1 MMMVCESKEHG
12 GKTMEQRLSRR
23 VFLSGIAASAAAAV
37 LAACGG
43 SKATETPKPAV
54 TTAGS
59 TPASAASTNGTAVP
73 VSSPTVPP
81 SVPTATAAVTAAPGV
96 TATTGASTPA
106 IAASTNGTAAPVGS
120 ASSSNLAGKVTLYTS
135 AVQSDADGLK
145 AAFNKKYPNVAVTIY
160 RDGTEK
166 VIAKLRAEQDAKS
179 IQADVLLIADAPTME
194 TLKADK
200 FLQPYTS
207 PFAASF
213 DKQFVDA
220 EGYYTGTKIINSG
233 LAINTTANLPKPATW
248 KDLLKPDYKGK
259 LVSPSP
265 QYSGA
270 AALNYAVFLNSAA
283 YGADFVKGLQKNGM
297 TIVQANGDALNK
309 IISGEAPVGIVT
321 DNGVRVAKAKGSPV
335 EMIYPTDGAIPV
347 TEPIAVVA
355 GTKNLDTAKA
365 FVDFVLSPD
374 GQALIVTQNY
384 IPLLPG
390 VAPPSGVPSNLK
402 EFPVD
407 AVAVAKQLPDAKKQF
422 TDIFGA

>member
-1 MMMVCESKEHG
+1 MGE
-12 GKTMEQRLSRR
+12 RLARR
-23 VFLSGIAASAAAAV
+23 QFLCGIAASAAAAA

-43 SKATETPKPAV
+43 SKATETPKPAG
-54 TTAGS
+54 TSTSAAS

-73 VSSPTVPP
+73 VGSPTVPP
-81 SVPTATAAVTAAPGV
+81 TAPTATAAVTTAPGV

-106 IAASTNGTAAPVGS
+106 VAASTSGTAAPVGS
-120 ASSSNLAGKVTLYTS
+120 AASPNLTGKVTLYTS
-135 AVQSDADGLK
+135 AVQADADGLK

-194 TLKADK
+194 NLKADK

-207 PFAASF
+207 PLAGSL

-233 LAINTTANLPKPATW
+233 IAVNTTANLPKPATW

-270 AALNYAVFLNSAA
+270 AALNYAVFLNNTV

-297 TIVQANGDALNK
+297 TVVQANGDALNK
-309 IISGEAPVGIVT
+309 IISGESPVGIVT
-321 DNGVRVAKAKGSPV
+321 DNGVRAAKAKGSPV
-335 EMIYPTDGAIPV
+335 EMLYPTDGAIPV
-347 TEPIAVVA
+347 TEPIAIVA
-355 GTKNLDTAKA
+355 GTKNLDAAKA
-365 FVDFVLSPD
+365 FVDFVFSPD
-374 GQALIVTQNY
+374 GQALIVSQNY
-384 IPLLPG
+384 IPLVPG
-390 VAPPSGVPSNLK
+390 VAPPAGVPGNIK

-407 AVAVAKQLPDAKKQF
+407 AAAVAKQLPDAKKQF
-422 TDIFGA
+422 ADIFGA

>member
-1 MMMVCESKEHG
+1 MD
-12 GKTMEQRLSRR
+12 QRLSRR

-43 SKATETPKPAV
+43 SKATETPKA
-54 TTAGS
+54 AGS
-59 TPASAASTNGTAVP
+59 PTA
-73 VSSPTVPP
+73 PP

-106 IAASTNGTAAPVGS
+106 IAASTSGTAAPVGS
-120 ASSSNLAGKVTLYTS
+120 AVSSSVAGKVTLYTS
-135 AVQSDADGLK
+135 AVQTDADGLK

-194 TLKADK
+194 NLKADK
-200 FLQPYTS
+200 FLQPYKS
-207 PFAASF
+207 PFASAL

-220 EGYYTGTKIINSG
+220 EGYYAGTKIINSG
-233 LAINTTANLPKPATW
+233 IAVNTTANLPKPVTW
-248 KDLLKPDYKGK
+248 KDLLKPEYKGK

-270 AALNYAVFLNSAA
+270 AALNYAVFLNTTA
-283 YGADFVKGLQKNGM
+283 YGADFVKGLQRNGM
-297 TIVQANGDALNK
+297 TVVQANGDALNK

-321 DNGVRVAKAKGSPV
+321 DNGVRAAKAKGSPV

-355 GTKNLDTAKA
+355 GTKNLDAAKA

-384 IPLLPG
+384 IPLAAG
-390 VAPPSGVPSNLK
+390 VALPAGVPTKIK

-407 AVAVAKQLPDAKKQF
+407 APAVAKQLSDAKKQF

>member
-1 MMMVCESKEHG
+1 MY
-12 GKTMEQRLSRR
+12 QRLARR
-23 VFLSGIAASAAAAV
+23 QFLCGIAASAAAAA

-43 SKATETPKPAV
+43 SKATETPKPAP
-54 TTAGS
+54 T
-59 TPASAASTNGTAVP
+59 SAAST
-73 VSSPTVPP
+73 
-81 SVPTATAAVTAAPGV
+81 SVPTATAANTVAPTGTVTV
-96 TATTGASTPA
+96 GASTPA
-106 IAASTNGTAAPVGS
+106 VAVSTNGTAAPAGNAAAVL
-120 ASSSNLAGKVTLYTS
+120 SNLSAKLTLYTS
-135 AVQSDADGLK
+135 AVQTDADGLK

-166 VIAKLRAEQDAKS
+166 VIAKLHAEQDAKS

-194 TLKADK
+194 TLKAGS
-200 FLQPYTS
+200 FLQTYKS
-207 PFAASF
+207 PFASAF

-233 LAINTTANLPKPATW
+233 IAVNTTANLPKPATW

-270 AALNYAVFLNSAA
+270 AALNYAVFLNNTT
-283 YGADFVKGLQKNGM
+283 YGAAFVKGLQTNGM
-297 TIVQANGDALNK
+297 TIVQANGDALTK

-321 DNGVRVAKAKGSPV
+321 DNGVRAAKAKGSPV

-347 TEPIAVVA
+347 TEPVGIVA
-355 GTKNLDTAKA
+355 GTKNLDAAKT

-390 VAPPSGVPSNLK
+390 VAPPTGVPATIK
-402 EFPVD
+402 ELPVD
-407 AVAVAKQLPDAKKQF
+407 APAVAKQLPDAKKQF

>member
-1 MMMVCESKEHG
+1 V
-12 GKTMEQRLSRR
+12 
-23 VFLSGIAASAAAAV
+23 
-37 LAACGG
+37 
-43 SKATETPKPAV
+43 
-54 TTAGS
+54 
-59 TPASAASTNGTAVP
+59 
-73 VSSPTVPP
+73 
-81 SVPTATAAVTAAPGV
+81 
-96 TATTGASTPA
+96 
-106 IAASTNGTAAPVGS
+106 AASTNGTAAPAVTVLP
-120 ASSSNLAGKVTLYTS
+120 ANLTGKLTLYTS
-135 AVQSDADGLK
+135 AVQTDADGLK

-166 VIAKLRAEQDAKS
+166 VIAKLHAEQDAKS

-194 TLKADK
+194 TLKAGA
-200 FLQPYTS
+200 FLQTYKS
-207 PFAASF
+207 PFASAF

-233 LAINTTANLPKPATW
+233 IAVNTTANLPKPATW

-270 AALNYAVFLNSAA
+270 AALNYAVFLNNTT
-283 YGADFVKGLQKNGM
+283 YGAAFVKGLQTNGM
-297 TIVQANGDALNK
+297 TIVQANGDALTK

-321 DNGVRVAKAKGSPV
+321 DNGVRAAKAKGSPV

-347 TEPIAVVA
+347 TEPVGIVA
-355 GTKNLDTAKA
+355 GTKNLDAAKA

-390 VAPPSGVPSNLK
+390 VAPPTGVPATIK

-407 AVAVAKQLPDAKKQF
+407 APAVAKQLPDAKKQF

>member
-1 MMMVCESKEHG
+1 M
-12 GKTMEQRLSRR
+12 TQRLSRR
-23 VFLSGIAASAAAAV
+23 VFLSGIAASAAVAA

-43 SKATETPKPAV
+43 SKATETPRPAA
-54 TTAGS
+54 TSGAS

-73 VSSPTVPP
+73 VGSPTVPP
-81 SVPTATAAVTAAPGV
+81 SAPAATTAVTVAPGV
-96 TATTGASTPA
+96 TATSGASTPA
-106 IAASTNGTAAPVGS
+106 IAASTNGTAAPVS
-120 ASSSNLAGKVTLYTS
+120 SVASSSLAGKVTLYTS
-135 AVQSDADGLK
+135 AVQTDADGLK

-179 IQADVLLIADAPTME
+179 VVADVLLIADAPTME
-194 TLKADK
+194 NLKADK
-200 FLQPYTS
+200 FLQPYKS
-207 PFAASF
+207 PFASAF
-213 DKQFVDA
+213 DKQFVDP

-233 LAINTTANLPKPATW
+233 IAINTTANLPKPATW
-248 KDLLKPDYKGK
+248 TDLVKPAYKGK

-270 AALNYAVFLNSAA
+270 AALNYAVFLNTAA
-283 YGADFVKGLQKNGM
+283 YGAAFVKGLQANGM
-297 TIVQANGDALNK
+297 TVVQANGDALNK
-309 IISGEAPVGIVT
+309 IISGESPVGIVT
-321 DNGVRVAKAKGSPV
+321 DNGVRAAKAKGSPV

-355 GTKNLDTAKA
+355 GTKNLDAAKA

-390 VAPPSGVPSNLK
+390 VAPPAGVPANLK

-407 AVAVAKQLPDAKKQF
+407 AAAVAKQLPDAKKQF

>member
-1 MMMVCESKEHG
+1 MD
-12 GKTMEQRLSRR
+12 QRLSRR
-23 VFLSGIAASAAAAV
+23 TFLSGSAASAASVV

-43 SKATETPKPAV
+43 SKATATPKAAA
-54 TTAGS
+54 TSGAS
-59 TPASAASTNGTAVP
+59 TPAVAASTNGTAVP
-73 VSSPTVPP
+73 IGSPTVPP
-81 SVPTATAAVTAAPGV
+81 SAPMATAAVTVAPGV
-96 TATTGASTPA
+96 TATSGASTPA

-120 ASSSNLAGKVTLYTS
+120 VASSSLAGKVTLYTS
-135 AVQSDADGLK
+135 AVQTDVDGLK

-179 IQADVLLIADAPTME
+179 VVADVLLIADAPTME
-194 TLKADK
+194 NLKADK
-200 FLQPYTS
+200 FLQPYKS
-207 PFAASF
+207 LFASAF
-213 DKQFVDA
+213 DKQFVDP

-233 LAINTTANLPKPATW
+233 IAVNTTANLPKPAMW
-248 KDLLKPDYKGK
+248 KDLVKPEYKGK

-270 AALNYAVFLNSAA
+270 AALNYAVFLNTAA
-283 YGADFVKGLQKNGM
+283 YGTAFVKGLQTNGM

-309 IISGEAPVGIVT
+309 IISGESPVGIVT
-321 DNGVRVAKAKGSPV
+321 DNGVRAAKAKGSPI

-355 GTKNLDTAKA
+355 GTKNLDAAKA

-390 VAPPSGVPSNLK
+390 VAPPAGVPANLK

-407 AVAVAKQLPDAKKQF
+407 AAAIAKQLPDAKKQF

>member
-1 MMMVCESKEHG
+1 
-12 GKTMEQRLSRR
+12 
-23 VFLSGIAASAAAAV
+23 
-37 LAACGG
+37 
-43 SKATETPKPAV
+43 
-54 TTAGS
+54 
-59 TPASAASTNGTAVP
+59 
-73 VSSPTVPP
+73 
-81 SVPTATAAVTAAPGV
+81 
-96 TATTGASTPA
+96 
-106 IAASTNGTAAPVGS
+106 
-120 ASSSNLAGKVTLYTS
+120 
-135 AVQSDADGLK
+135 
-145 AAFNKKYPNVAVTIY
+145 VTIY

-166 VIAKLRAEQDAKS
+166 VIAKLHAEQDAKS

-194 TLKADK
+194 TLKAGS
-200 FLQPYTS
+200 FLQTYKS
-207 PFAASF
+207 PFASAF

-233 LAINTTANLPKPATW
+233 IAVNTTANLPKPATW

-270 AALNYAVFLNSAA
+270 AALNYAVFLNNTT
-283 YGADFVKGLQKNGM
+283 YGAAFVKGLQTNGM
-297 TIVQANGDALNK
+297 TIVQANGDALTK

-321 DNGVRVAKAKGSPV
+321 DNGVRAAKAKGSPV

-347 TEPIAVVA
+347 TEPVGIVA
-355 GTKNLDTAKA
+355 GTKNLDAAKA

-390 VAPPSGVPSNLK
+390 VAPPAGVPANLK
-402 EFPVD
+402 EFAVD
-407 AVAVAKQLPDAKKQF
+407 ASAVAKQLPDAKKQF

>member
-1 MMMVCESKEHG
+1 MLLTQSCAI
-12 GKTMEQRLSRR
+12 LS
-23 VFLSGIAASAAAAV
+23 IAV

-43 SKATETPKPAV
+43 SKATETPKPVA
-54 TTAGS
+54 T
-59 TPASAASTNGTAVP
+59 SAAST
-73 VSSPTVPP
+73 
-81 SVPTATAAVTAAPGV
+81 SVPTATAANTVAPTGTVTV
-96 TATTGASTPA
+96 GASTPA
-106 IAASTNGTAAPVGS
+106 VAVSTNGTAAPAVTVLQ
-120 ASSSNLAGKVTLYTS
+120 ANLTGKLTLYTS
-135 AVQSDADGLK
+135 AVQTDADGLK
-145 AAFNKKYPNVAVTIY
+145 AAFSKKYPNVAVTIY

-166 VIAKLRAEQDAKS
+166 VIAKLHAEQDAKS

-194 TLKADK
+194 TLKAGS
-200 FLQPYTS
+200 FLQTYKS
-207 PFAASF
+207 PFASAF

-233 LAINTTANLPKPATW
+233 IAVNTTANLPKPATW

-270 AALNYAVFLNSAA
+270 AALNYAVFLNNTT
-283 YGADFVKGLQKNGM
+283 YGAAFVKGLQTNGM
-297 TIVQANGDALNK
+297 TIVQANGDALTK

-321 DNGVRVAKAKGSPV
+321 DNGVRAAKAKGSPV

-347 TEPIAVVA
+347 TEPVGIVA
-355 GTKNLDTAKA
+355 GTKNLDAAKA

-390 VAPPSGVPSNLK
+390 VAPPTGVPATIK
-402 EFPVD
+402 ELPVD
-407 AVAVAKQLPDAKKQF
+407 ASAVAKQLPDAKKQF

>member
-1 MMMVCESKEHG
+1 
-12 GKTMEQRLSRR
+12 MEQRLSRR
-23 VFLSGIAASAAAAV
+23 LFLRGIAASAAAAL

-43 SKATETPKPAV
+43 SKATETPRPAA
-54 TTAGS
+54 TSGAS

-73 VSSPTVPP
+73 VGSPTVPP
-81 SVPTATAAVTAAPGV
+81 SAPTTTAAVTVAPGV
-96 TATTGASTPA
+96 TATSGASTPA

-120 ASSSNLAGKVTLYTS
+120 VASSSLAGKVTLYTS
-135 AVQSDADGLK
+135 AVQTDADGLK

-179 IQADVLLIADAPTME
+179 VVADVLLIADAPTME
-194 TLKADK
+194 NLKADK
-200 FLQPYTS
+200 FLQPYKS
-207 PFAASF
+207 PFASAF
-213 DKQFVDA
+213 DKQFVDP

-233 LAINTTANLPKPATW
+233 IAINMTANLPKPVTW
-248 KDLLKPDYKGK
+248 TDLVKPAYKGK

-270 AALNYAVFLNSAA
+270 AALNYAVFLNTAA
-283 YGADFVKGLQKNGM
+283 YGASFVKSLQTNGM
-297 TIVQANGDALNK
+297 TVVQANGDALNK
-309 IISGEAPVGIVT
+309 IISGESPVGIVT
-321 DNGVRVAKAKGSPV
+321 DNGVRAAKAKGSPV

-355 GTKNLDTAKA
+355 GTKNLDAAKA
-365 FVDFVLSPD
+365 FVDFVLSLD

-390 VAPPSGVPSNLK
+390 VAPPAGVPANLK

>member
-1 MMMVCESKEHG
+1 MV
-12 GKTMEQRLSRR
+12 QRLSRR
-23 VFLSGIAASAAAAV
+23 HFLSGIAASAAAAV

-43 SKATETPKPAV
+43 SKATETPKPAA
-54 TTAGS
+54 TNGAS
-59 TPASAASTNGTAVP
+59 TPAVAASTNGTAVP
-73 VSSPTVPP
+73 AGSPTAPP

-106 IAASTNGTAAPVGS
+106 IAASTSGTAAPVGS
-120 ASSSNLAGKVTLYTS
+120 AVSSSVAGKVTLYTS
-135 AVQSDADGLK
+135 AVQTDADGLK
-145 AAFNKKYPNVAVTIY
+145 TAFNKKYPNVAVTIY

-194 TLKADK
+194 NLKADK
-200 FLQPYTS
+200 FLQPYKS
-207 PFAASF
+207 PFASAL

-220 EGYYTGTKIINSG
+220 EGYYAGTKIINSG
-233 LAINTTANLPKPATW
+233 IAVNTTANLPKPATW
-248 KDLLKPDYKGK
+248 KDLLKPEYKGK

-270 AALNYAVFLNSAA
+270 AALNYAVFLNTTA
-283 YGADFVKGLQKNGM
+283 YGADFVKGLQRNGM
-297 TIVQANGDALNK
+297 TVVQANGDALNK

-321 DNGVRVAKAKGSPV
+321 DNGVRAAKAKGSPI

-355 GTKNLDTAKA
+355 GTKNLDAAKA

-384 IPLLPG
+384 IPLAAG
-390 VAPPSGVPSNLK
+390 VAPPAGVPTNIK

-407 AVAVAKQLPDAKKQF
+407 APAIAKQLPDAKKQF

>member
-1 MMMVCESKEHG
+1 
-12 GKTMEQRLSRR
+12 MEQRLSRR
-23 VFLSGIAASAAAAV
+23 VFLNGIAASASAAV

-43 SKATETPKPAV
+43 SKATETPKPAA
-54 TTAGS
+54 TTAAS

-73 VSSPTVPP
+73 VSSPTALP
-81 SVPTATAAVTAAPGV
+81 SIPTATAAVTAAPGV
-96 TATTGASTPA
+96 TVTTGASTPA

-120 ASSSNLAGKVTLYTS
+120 ALASSLTGKVTLYTS
-135 AVQSDADGLK
+135 AVQTDADGLK

-194 TLKADK
+194 TLKADM
-200 FLQPYTS
+200 FLQLYKS
-207 PFAASF
+207 PPASAF
-213 DKQFVDA
+213 DKQFIDA

-248 KDLLKPDYKGK
+248 KDLLKPEYKGK

-270 AALNYAVFLNSAA
+270 AALNYAVFLNNTA

-309 IISGEAPVGIVT
+309 IISGESPLGIVT

-355 GTKNLDTAKA
+355 GTKNLDAAKA

-407 AVAVAKQLPDAKKQF
+407 AAAVAKQLPDAKKQF

>member
-1 MMMVCESKEHG
+1 MK
-12 GKTMEQRLSRR
+12 QRLSRR

-43 SKATETPKPAV
+43 SKATETPKS
-54 TTAGS
+54 AGSPTSGAS
-59 TPASAASTNGTAVP
+59 TPAVAASTNGTAVP
-73 VSSPTVPP
+73 ISSPTV
-81 SVPTATAAVTAAPGV
+81 SSSAPTATAATVAPGL
-96 TATTGASTPA
+96 TATSGASTPA

-120 ASSSNLAGKVTLYTS
+120 VAASSLAGKVTLYTS
-135 AVQSDADGLK
+135 AVQTDADGLK

-179 IQADVLLIADAPTME
+179 VVADVLLIADAPTME
-194 TLKADK
+194 NLKADK
-200 FLQPYTS
+200 FLQPYQS
-207 PFAASF
+207 PFASAF
-213 DKQFVDA
+213 DKQFADP

-233 LAINTTANLPKPATW
+233 IAINTTANLLKPVMWT
-248 KDLLKPDYKGK
+248 DLLKPEYKGK
-259 LVSPSP
+259 VVSPSP

-270 AALNYAVFLNSAA
+270 AALNYTVFLNTAA
-283 YGADFVKGLQKNGM
+283 YGAEFVKGLQKNGL
-297 TIVQANGDALNK
+297 TVVQANGDALNK
-309 IISGEAPVGIVT
+309 IISGESPVGIVT
-321 DNGVRVAKAKGSPV
+321 DNGVRAAKAKGSPI

-355 GTKNLDTAKA
+355 GTKNLDAAKA

-390 VAPPSGVPSNLK
+390 VAPPAGVPASLK
-402 EFPVD
+402 EFPVN
-407 AVAVAKQLPDAKKQF
+407 AAAAAKQLPDAKKQF
-422 TDIFGA
+422 TAIFGA

>member
-1 MMMVCESKEHG
+1 MY
-12 GKTMEQRLSRR
+12 QRLARR
-23 VFLSGIAASAAAAV
+23 QFLCGAAASAAAAV

-43 SKATETPKPAV
+43 SKATETPKAAPTSGA
-54 TTAGS
+54 S
-59 TPASAASTNGTAVP
+59 TPSGAASTSGTAAP
-73 VSSPTVPP
+73 AVSTAVTP
-81 SVPTATAAVTAAPGV
+81 SVATATAASTVAPTGTVTA
-96 TATTGASTPA
+96 GASTPA
-106 IAASTNGTAAPVGS
+106 VAASTNGTAAPAVTVLP
-120 ASSSNLAGKVTLYTS
+120 ANLTGKLTLYTS
-135 AVQSDADGLK
+135 AVQTDADGLK

-166 VIAKLRAEQDAKS
+166 VIAKLHAEQDAKS

-194 TLKADK
+194 TLKAGS
-200 FLQPYTS
+200 FLQAYKS
-207 PFAASF
+207 PFASAF
-213 DKQFVDA
+213 DKQFLDA

-233 LAINTTANLPKPATW
+233 IAVNTTANVAKPATW

-270 AALNYAVFLNSAA
+270 AALNYAVFLNTTA
-283 YGADFVKGLQKNGM
+283 YGPDFVKGLRTNGM
-297 TIVQANGDALNK
+297 TVVQANGDALTK

-321 DNGVRVAKAKGSPV
+321 DNGVRAAKAKGSPV

-347 TEPIAVVA
+347 TEPIGIVA
-355 GTKNLDTAKA
+355 GTKNLDAAKA

-390 VAPPSGVPSNLK
+390 VAPPAGVPGTIK

-407 AVAVAKQLPDAKKQF
+407 AVTVAKQLPDAKKQF

>member
-1 MMMVCESKEHG
+1 MY
-12 GKTMEQRLSRR
+12 QRLARR
-23 VFLSGIAASAAAAV
+23 QFLCGIAASAVAAV
-37 LAACGG
+37 LVACGG
-43 SKATETPKPAV
+43 SKATETPKPA
-54 TTAGS
+54 
-59 TPASAASTNGTAVP
+59 
-73 VSSPTVPP
+73 PT
-81 SVPTATAAVTAAPGV
+81 S
-96 TATTGASTPA
+96 GASTPA
-106 IAASTNGTAAPVGS
+106 GAASTSGTAAPASSATVAPTSLTATAASTAAPTGTVTVGASTPAVAASTNGTAAPAGNAAAVL
-120 ASSSNLAGKVTLYTS
+120 SNLSAKLTLYTS
-135 AVQSDADGLK
+135 AVQTDADGLK
-145 AAFNKKYPNVAVTIY
+145 AAFNKKYPNVAMTIY

-166 VIAKLRAEQDAKS
+166 VIAKLHAEQDAKS

-194 TLKADK
+194 TLKAGS
-200 FLQPYTS
+200 FLQTYKS
-207 PFAASF
+207 PFASAF

-233 LAINTTANLPKPATW
+233 LAINTTANLAKPAMW

-270 AALNYAVFLNSAA
+270 AALNYAVFLNNTA
-283 YGADFVKGLQKNGM
+283 YGADFIKGLRANSM

-321 DNGVRVAKAKGSPV
+321 DNGVRAAKAKGSPV

-347 TEPIAVVA
+347 TEPVGIVA
-355 GTKNLDTAKA
+355 GTKNLDAAKA

-390 VAPPSGVPSNLK
+390 VAPPTGVPATIK

>member
-1 MMMVCESKEHG
+1 MY
-12 GKTMEQRLSRR
+12 QRLARR
-23 VFLSGIAASAAAAV
+23 QFLRGIAAGAAAAV

-43 SKATETPKPAV
+43 SKATETPKPAP
-54 TTAGS
+54 TSGAS
-59 TPASAASTNGTAVP
+59 TPASAASTSGTAVP
-73 VSSPTVPP
+73 VGSATVAP
-81 SVPTATAAVTAAPGV
+81 SAPTATAANTVAPTGTVTAS
-96 TATTGASTPA
+96 ASTPVVA
-106 IAASTNGTAAPVGS
+106 VSTNGTAAPAGNAAAVL
-120 ASSSNLAGKVTLYTS
+120 SNLSAKLTLYTS
-135 AVQSDADGLK
+135 AVQTDADGLK
-145 AAFNKKYPNVAVTIY
+145 AAFNKKFPNVAVTIY

-194 TLKADK
+194 TLKAGS
-200 FLQPYTS
+200 FLQTYRS
-207 PFAASF
+207 PFASAF
-213 DKQFVDA
+213 DTQFVDA

-233 LAINTTANLPKPATW
+233 IAVNTTANLPKPAIW

-270 AALNYAVFLNSAA
+270 AALNYAVFLNNTA

-297 TIVQANGDALNK
+297 TIVQANGDALTK
-309 IISGEAPVGIVT
+309 IISGEAPIGIVT
-321 DNGVRVAKAKGSPV
+321 DNGVRAAKAKGSPV

-347 TEPIAVVA
+347 TEPVGIVA
-355 GTKNLDTAKA
+355 GTKNLDAAKA

-390 VAPPSGVPSNLK
+390 VAPPAGVPANLK
-402 EFPVD
+402 EFAVD
-407 AVAVAKQLPDAKKQF
+407 ASAVAKQLPDAKKQF

>member
-1 MMMVCESKEHG
+1 MK
-12 GKTMEQRLSRR
+12 QRLSRR

-43 SKATETPKPAV
+43 SKATETPKS
-54 TTAGS
+54 AGSPTSGAS
-59 TPASAASTNGTAVP
+59 TPAVAASTNGTAVP
-73 VSSPTVPP
+73 ISSPTV
-81 SVPTATAAVTAAPGV
+81 SSSAPTATAAATVAAGL
-96 TATTGASTPA
+96 TATSGASTPA

-120 ASSSNLAGKVTLYTS
+120 VAASSLAGKVTLYTS
-135 AVQSDADGLK
+135 AVQTDADGLK

-179 IQADVLLIADAPTME
+179 VVADVLLIADAPTME
-194 TLKADK
+194 NLKADK
-200 FLQPYTS
+200 FLQPYQS
-207 PFAASF
+207 PFASAF
-213 DKQFVDA
+213 DKQFADP

-233 LAINTTANLPKPATW
+233 IAINTTANLLKPVMWT
-248 KDLLKPDYKGK
+248 DLLKPEYKGK
-259 LVSPSP
+259 VVSPSP

-270 AALNYAVFLNSAA
+270 AALNYTVFLNTAA
-283 YGADFVKGLQKNGM
+283 YGAEFVKGLQKNGM
-297 TIVQANGDALNK
+297 TVVQANGDALNK
-309 IISGEAPVGIVT
+309 IISGESPVGIVT
-321 DNGVRVAKAKGSPV
+321 DNGVRAAKAKGSPI

-355 GTKNLDTAKA
+355 GTKNLDAAKA

-390 VAPPSGVPSNLK
+390 VAPPAGVPASLK
-402 EFPVD
+402 EFPVN
-407 AVAVAKQLPDAKKQF
+407 AAAAAKQLPDAKKQF
-422 TDIFGA
+422 TAIFGA

>member
-1 MMMVCESKEHG
+1 
-12 GKTMEQRLSRR
+12 
-23 VFLSGIAASAAAAV
+23 
-37 LAACGG
+37 
-43 SKATETPKPAV
+43 TPKPAA
-54 TTAGS
+54 TNGAS
-59 TPASAASTNGTAVP
+59 TPAVAVGTNGTAVP
-73 VSSPTVPP
+73 VGTPTAPP

-96 TATTGASTPA
+96 TVTTGASTPA
-106 IAASTNGTAAPVGS
+106 IAASTSGTAAPVGS
-120 ASSSNLAGKVTLYTS
+120 AVSPSLAGKVTLYTS
-135 AVQSDADGLK
+135 AVQTDADGLK

-194 TLKADK
+194 NLKADK
-200 FLQPYTS
+200 FLQPYKS
-207 PFAASF
+207 PFASAL

-233 LAINTTANLPKPATW
+233 IAVNTTANLPKPATW
-248 KDLLKPDYKGK
+248 KDLLKPEYKGK

-270 AALNYAVFLNSAA
+270 AALNYAVFLNTTA
-283 YGADFVKGLQKNGM
+283 YGADFVKGLQRNGM
-297 TIVQANGDALNK
+297 TVVQANGDALNK

-321 DNGVRVAKAKGSPV
+321 DNGVRAAKAKGSPV

-355 GTKNLDTAKA
+355 GTKNLDAAKA

-384 IPLLPG
+384 IPLLLG
-390 VAPPSGVPSNLK
+390 LAPPAGVPGTVK
-402 EFPVD
+402 EFAVD
-407 AVAVAKQLPDAKKQF
+407 APAVAKQLSDAKKQF

>member
-1 MMMVCESKEHG
+1 MY
-12 GKTMEQRLSRR
+12 QRLARR
-23 VFLSGIAASAAAAV
+23 QFLCGIAASAAAV

-43 SKATETPKPAV
+43 SKATETPKPAP
-54 TTAGS
+54 T
-59 TPASAASTNGTAVP
+59 SAAST
-73 VSSPTVPP
+73 
-81 SVPTATAAVTAAPGV
+81 SVPTATAANTVAPTGTVTV
-96 TATTGASTPA
+96 GASTPA
-106 IAASTNGTAAPVGS
+106 VAVSTNGTAAPAVTVLQ
-120 ASSSNLAGKVTLYTS
+120 ANLTGKLTLYTS
-135 AVQSDADGLK
+135 AVQTDADGLK
-145 AAFNKKYPNVAVTIY
+145 AAFSKKYPNVAVTIY

-166 VIAKLRAEQDAKS
+166 VIAKLHAEQDAKS

-194 TLKADK
+194 TLKAGS
-200 FLQPYTS
+200 FLQTYKS
-207 PFAASF
+207 PFASAF

-233 LAINTTANLPKPATW
+233 IAVNTTANLPKPATW

-270 AALNYAVFLNSAA
+270 AALNYAVFLNNTT
-283 YGADFVKGLQKNGM
+283 YGAAFVKGLQTNGM
-297 TIVQANGDALNK
+297 TIVQANGDALTK

-321 DNGVRVAKAKGSPV
+321 DNGVRAAKAKGSPV

-347 TEPIAVVA
+347 TEPVGIVA
-355 GTKNLDTAKA
+355 GTKNLDAAKA

-390 VAPPSGVPSNLK
+390 VAPPTGVPATIK
-402 EFPVD
+402 ELPVD
-407 AVAVAKQLPDAKKQF
+407 ASAVAKQLPDAKKQF

>member
-1 MMMVCESKEHG
+1 MM
-12 GKTMEQRLSRR
+12 QRLSRR

-43 SKATETPKPAV
+43 SKATETPKPAA
-54 TTAGS
+54 TSAAS
-59 TPASAASTNGTAVP
+59 TPATAAAATPANAASTNGT
-73 VSSPTVPP
+73 
-81 SVPTATAAVTAAPGV
+81 TA
-96 TATTGASTPA
+96 PA
-106 IAASTNGTAAPVGS
+106 GSAAASSLV
-120 ASSSNLAGKVTLYTS
+120 GKVTLYTS
-135 AVQSDADGLK
+135 AVQTDADGLK

-179 IQADVLLIADAPTME
+179 VVADVLLIADAPTME
-194 TLKADK
+194 NLKADK
-200 FLQPYTS
+200 FLQPYQS
-207 PFAASF
+207 PFASAF
-213 DKQFVDA
+213 DKQFADP

-233 LAINTTANLPKPATW
+233 IAINTTANLLKPVMWT
-248 KDLLKPDYKGK
+248 DLLKPEYKGK
-259 LVSPSP
+259 VVSPSP

-270 AALNYAVFLNSAA
+270 AALNYTVFLNTAA
-283 YGADFVKGLQKNGM
+283 YGAEFVKGLQKNGM
-297 TIVQANGDALNK
+297 TVVQANGDALNK
-309 IISGEAPVGIVT
+309 IISGESPVGIVT
-321 DNGVRVAKAKGSPV
+321 DNGVRAAKAKGSPI

-355 GTKNLDTAKA
+355 GTKNLDAAKA

-390 VAPPSGVPSNLK
+390 VAPPAGVPANLK

>member
-1 MMMVCESKEHG
+1 MPANLT
-12 GKTMEQRLSRR
+12 GKL
-23 VFLSGIAASAAAAV
+23 
-37 LAACGG
+37 
-43 SKATETPKPAV
+43 
-54 TTAGS
+54 
-59 TPASAASTNGTAVP
+59 
-73 VSSPTVPP
+73 
-81 SVPTATAAVTAAPGV
+81 
-96 TATTGASTPA
+96 
-106 IAASTNGTAAPVGS
+106 
-120 ASSSNLAGKVTLYTS
+120 TLYTS
-135 AVQSDADGLK
+135 AVQTDADGLK

-166 VIAKLRAEQDAKS
+166 VIAKLHAEQDAKS

-194 TLKADK
+194 TLKAGA
-200 FLQPYTS
+200 FLQTYKS
-207 PFAASF
+207 PFASAF

-233 LAINTTANLPKPATW
+233 IAVNTTANLPKPATW

-270 AALNYAVFLNSAA
+270 AALNYAVFLNNTT
-283 YGADFVKGLQKNGM
+283 YGAAFVKGLQTNGM
-297 TIVQANGDALNK
+297 TIVQANGDALTK

-321 DNGVRVAKAKGSPV
+321 DNGVRAAKAKGSPV

-347 TEPIAVVA
+347 TEPVGIVA
-355 GTKNLDTAKA
+355 GTKNLDAAKA

-390 VAPPSGVPSNLK
+390 VAPPTGVPATIK

-407 AVAVAKQLPDAKKQF
+407 APAVAKQLPDAKKQF

>member
-1 MMMVCESKEHG
+1 MM
-12 GKTMEQRLSRR
+12 QRLSRR
-23 VFLSGIAASAAAAV
+23 VFLSGIAASAAGAV
-37 LAACGG
+37 LAACSG
-43 SKATETPKPAV
+43 SKATETPKAAA
-54 TTAGS
+54 TSGAS

-73 VSSPTVPP
+73 VGSPTVPP
-81 SVPTATAAVTAAPGV
+81 SAPTTTAAVTVAPGV
-96 TATTGASTPA
+96 TATSGASTPA

-120 ASSSNLAGKVTLYTS
+120 VASSSLAGKVTLYTS
-135 AVQSDADGLK
+135 AVQTDADGLK

-179 IQADVLLIADAPTME
+179 VVADVLLIADAPTME
-194 TLKADK
+194 NLKADK
-200 FLQPYTS
+200 FLQPYKS
-207 PFAASF
+207 PLASAF

-233 LAINTTANLPKPATW
+233 IAVNTTANLPKPAMWT
-248 KDLLKPDYKGK
+248 DLVKPAYKGK

-270 AALNYAVFLNSAA
+270 AALNYTVFLNTTAYSAT
-283 YGADFVKGLQKNGM
+283 FVKGLQTNGM
-297 TIVQANGDALNK
+297 TVVQANGDALNK
-309 IISGEAPVGIVT
+309 IISGESPVGIVT
-321 DNGVRVAKAKGSPV
+321 DNGVRAAKAKGSPI

-355 GTKNLDTAKA
+355 GTKNLDAAKA

-390 VAPPSGVPSNLK
+390 VAPPAGVPANLK

>member
-1 MMMVCESKEHG
+1 MY
-12 GKTMEQRLSRR
+12 QRLARR
-23 VFLSGIAASAAAAV
+23 QFLCGIAASAAAAV

-43 SKATETPKPAV
+43 SKATETPKPVA
-54 TTAGS
+54 TSGAS
-59 TPASAASTNGTAVP
+59 TPASAASTSGTAVP
-73 VSSPTVPP
+73 VGSPTV
-81 SVPTATAAVTAAPGV
+81 SSSAPTATAASTAVPTGTVTV
-96 TATTGASTPA
+96 GASTPA
-106 IAASTNGTAAPVGS
+106 VAASTNGTAAPAVTVLP
-120 ASSSNLAGKVTLYTS
+120 ANLTGKLTLYTS
-135 AVQSDADGLK
+135 AVQTDADGLK

-166 VIAKLRAEQDAKS
+166 VIAKLHAEQDAKS

-194 TLKADK
+194 TLKAGT
-200 FLQPYTS
+200 FLQPYKS
-207 PFAASF
+207 PFASAF

-233 LAINTTANLPKPATW
+233 IAVNTTANLPKPATW

-270 AALNYAVFLNSAA
+270 AALNYAVFLNNTT
-283 YGADFVKGLQKNGM
+283 YGADFVKGLQTNGM
-297 TIVQANGDALNK
+297 TIVQANGDALTK

-321 DNGVRVAKAKGSPV
+321 DNGVRAAKAKGSPV

-347 TEPIAVVA
+347 TEPVGIVA
-355 GTKNLDTAKA
+355 GTKNLDAAKA

-390 VAPPSGVPSNLK
+390 VAPPTGVPATIK

-407 AVAVAKQLPDAKKQF
+407 APAVAKQLPDAKKQF

>member
-1 MMMVCESKEHG
+1 MK
-12 GKTMEQRLSRR
+12 QRLSRR

-43 SKATETPKPAV
+43 SKATETPKS
-54 TTAGS
+54 AGSPTSGAS
-59 TPASAASTNGTAVP
+59 TPAVAASTNGTAVP
-73 VSSPTVPP
+73 ISSPTV
-81 SVPTATAAVTAAPGV
+81 SSSAPTATAAATVAPGV
-96 TATTGASTPA
+96 TVTSGASTPA

-120 ASSSNLAGKVTLYTS
+120 VAASSLAGKVTLYTS
-135 AVQSDADGLK
+135 AVQTDVDGLK

-179 IQADVLLIADAPTME
+179 VVADVLLIADAPTME
-194 TLKADK
+194 NLKADK
-200 FLQPYTS
+200 FLQPYQS
-207 PFAASF
+207 PFASAF
-213 DKQFVDA
+213 DKQFADP

-233 LAINTTANLPKPATW
+233 IAINTTANLLKPVMWT
-248 KDLLKPDYKGK
+248 DLLKPEYKGK
-259 LVSPSP
+259 VVSPSP

-270 AALNYAVFLNSAA
+270 AALNYTVFLNTAA
-283 YGADFVKGLQKNGM
+283 YGAEFVKGLQKNGM
-297 TIVQANGDALNK
+297 TVVQANGDALNK
-309 IISGEAPVGIVT
+309 IISGESPVGIVT
-321 DNGVRVAKAKGSPV
+321 DNGVRAAKAKGSPI

-355 GTKNLDTAKA
+355 GTKNLDAAKA

-390 VAPPSGVPSNLK
+390 VAPPAGVPASLK
-402 EFPVD
+402 EFPVN
-407 AVAVAKQLPDAKKQF
+407 AAAAAKQLPDAKKQF
-422 TDIFGA
+422 TAIFGA

>member
-1 MMMVCESKEHG
+1 
-12 GKTMEQRLSRR
+12 MEQRLSRR
-23 VFLSGIAASAAAAV
+23 VFLSGIASSAAAAV

-43 SKATETPKPAV
+43 SKATETPKPAA
-54 TTAGS
+54 TGAAS
-59 TPASAASTNGTAVP
+59 APASAVSTNGTV
-73 VSSPTVPP
+73 
-81 SVPTATAAVTAAPGV
+81 AP
-96 TATTGASTPA
+96 A
-106 IAASTNGTAAPVGS
+106 GS
-120 ASSSNLAGKVTLYTS
+120 AVSSNLAGTVTLYTS
-135 AVQSDADGLK
+135 AVQTDADGLK
-145 AAFNKKYPNVAVTIY
+145 AAFSKKYPNVAVTVY

-200 FLQPYTS
+200 FLQPYKS
-207 PFAASF
+207 PLAVSY

-233 LAINTTANLPKPATW
+233 IAINTTANLPKPTTW
-248 KDLLKPDYKGK
+248 KDLLKPEYKGK

-270 AALNYAVFLNSAA
+270 AALNYAVFLNNTA
-283 YGADFVKGLQKNGM
+283 YGADFVKGLQANGM

-335 EMIYPTDGAIPV
+335 EMLYPTDGAIPI

-355 GTKNLDTAKA
+355 GTKNLDAAKA
-365 FVDFVLSPD
+365 FVDFVLSPE
-374 GQALIVTQNY
+374 GQALIVSQNY

-390 VAPPSGVPSNLK
+390 VTPPAGVPSTIK
-402 EFPVD
+402 ELPVD
-407 AVAVAKQLPDAKKQF
+407 AAAVAKQLPDAKKQF
-422 TDIFGA
+422 TGIFGA

>member
-1 MMMVCESKEHG
+1 MY
-12 GKTMEQRLSRR
+12 QRLARR
-23 VFLSGIAASAAAAV
+23 QFLCGIAASAAAAV

-43 SKATETPKPAV
+43 SKATETPKPAA
-54 TTAGS
+54 TTAAS
-59 TPASAASTNGTAVP
+59 TPASAASTSGTAVP
-73 VSSPTVPP
+73 VGSPTVPP
-81 SVPTATAAVTAAPGV
+81 SAPAATAASTVAPAATVTV
-96 TATTGASTPA
+96 GASTPA
-106 IAASTNGTAAPVGS
+106 VAAATNGTAAPAGS
-120 ASSSNLAGKVTLYTS
+120 AAAPANLTGKLTLYTS
-135 AVQSDADGLK
+135 SVQADVDGLK

-194 TLKADK
+194 TLKAGM
-200 FLQPYTS
+200 FLQSYKS
-207 PFAASF
+207 PFAGAF

-233 LAINTTANLPKPATW
+233 IAVNTTANVAKPATW

-270 AALNYAVFLNSAA
+270 AALNYAVFLNNTA
-283 YGADFVKGLQKNGM
+283 YGADFVKGLQTNGI
-297 TIVQANGDALNK
+297 TIVQANGDALAK
-309 IISGEAPVGIVT
+309 VISGEAPVGIVT
-321 DNGVRVAKAKGSPV
+321 DNGVRAAKVKGSPV
-335 EMIYPTDGAIPV
+335 DMIYPTDGAIPV
-347 TEPIAVVA
+347 TEPVGIVT
-355 GTKNLDTAKA
+355 GTKNLDAAKA

-390 VAPPSGVPSNLK
+390 VAPPAGVPATIK
-402 EFPVD
+402 ELPID